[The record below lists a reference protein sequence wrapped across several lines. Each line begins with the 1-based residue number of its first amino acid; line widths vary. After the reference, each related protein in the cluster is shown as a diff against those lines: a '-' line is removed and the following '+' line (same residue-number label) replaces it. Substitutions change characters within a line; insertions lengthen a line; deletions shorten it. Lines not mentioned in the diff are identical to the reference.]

1 MATGSR
7 DGLTVTQQERLATA
21 LERCRR
27 DNGLDAS
34 ILVGDLDVT
43 DPTQF
48 RAAAERVHAALGER
62 SHHAVLIIVAPGQRQ
77 VEIVTGPAVRRRV
90 PDRVAALAVMSM
102 VSAFNGGDLT
112 GGLLDGLRQI
122 ADSAGKAAPL
132 PPLGDD
138 SGQLA
143 ISAGH

>member
-1 MATGSR
+1 M
-7 DGLTVTQQERLATA
+7 TVSQQERLATA
-21 LERCRR
+21 LEGYRH

-34 ILVGDLDVT
+34 VLVGDLAVT
-43 DPTQF
+43 DLEQF
-48 RAAAERVHAALGER
+48 RAAAEKVHAALGER
-62 SHHAVLIIVAPGQRQ
+62 SHHAVLIIVAHGQRK

-112 GGLLDGLRQI
+112 GGILDGLRQI
-122 ADSAGKAAPL
+122 ADSAGKGAPL
-132 PPLGDD
+132 PPLAAGT
-138 SGQLA
+138 GQLA

>member
-21 LERCRR
+21 LERCRQ

-34 ILVGDLDVT
+34 ILVGDLAVADLAE
-43 DPTQF
+43 F
-48 RAAAERVHAALGER
+48 RAAAEKVHAGLGER
-62 SHHAVLIIVAPGQRQ
+62 SHAAVLIIVAPGQRK

-112 GGLLDGLRQI
+112 GGLLQGLRQI
-122 ADSAGKAAPL
+122 ADAAGKGAPL
-132 PPLGDD
+132 PPLVDA
-138 SGQLA
+138 SAQRAL
-143 ISAGH
+143 SAGH

>member
-1 MATGSR
+1 M
-7 DGLTVTQQERLATA
+7 TVSQQERLATA
-21 LERCRR
+21 LERCRH

-34 ILVGDLDVT
+34 VLVGDLDVT
-43 DPTQF
+43 DPEQF
-48 RAAAERVHAALGER
+48 RAAAEKVHAALGDR
-62 SHHAVLIIVAPGQRQ
+62 SHHAVLIIVAPGQRK

-112 GGLLDGLRQI
+112 GGILDGLRQI
-122 ADSAGKAAPL
+122 ADSAGKGAPL
-132 PPLGDD
+132 PPLAAGT
-138 SGQLA
+138 GQLA

>member
-7 DGLTVTQQERLATA
+7 DGLTVTQQARLATA

-34 ILVGDLDVT
+34 ILVGDLAVA
-43 DPTQF
+43 DPAEF
-48 RAAAERVHAALGER
+48 RAAAEQVHAALGAR
-62 SHHAVLIIVAPGQRQ
+62 SHSAVLIIVAPGQRK
-77 VEIVTGPAVRRRV
+77 VEIITGPAVRRRV

-112 GGLLDGLRQI
+112 GGLLDGLRQL
-122 ADSAGKAAPL
+122 ADAAGKAAPL
-132 PPLGDD
+132 PPLPEG
-138 SGQLA
+138 SAQLA
-143 ISAGH
+143 LSAGH